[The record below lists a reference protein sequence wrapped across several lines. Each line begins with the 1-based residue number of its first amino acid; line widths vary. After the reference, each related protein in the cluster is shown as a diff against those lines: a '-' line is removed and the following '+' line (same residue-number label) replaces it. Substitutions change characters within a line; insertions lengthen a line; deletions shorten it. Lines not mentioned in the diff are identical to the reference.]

1 MELNNCGSENNKP
14 EKIECMYDKKEKE
27 FVPFV
32 KNEKGESKEI
42 CLPKWECSEF
52 SECTA
57 DYTFND
63 VIEGRFKFEGKQER
77 TCKDERKCKKVVIEK
92 KKCNLAREIEVKKV
106 KVNNEEY
113 VEIYD
118 KETGKKVA
126 KVKETKTKEINK
138 LDISF
143 VI

>member
-1 MELNNCGSENNKP
+1 MTAIEEKACELRMLIK
-14 EKIECMYDKKEKE
+14 
-27 FVPFV
+27 
-32 KNEKGESKEI
+32 
-42 CLPKWECSEF
+42 
-52 SECTA
+52 A
-57 DYTFND
+57 
-63 VIEGRFKFEGKQER
+63 
-77 TCKDERKCKKVVIEK
+77 
-92 KKCNLAREIEVKKV
+92 KKV

-118 KETGKKVA
+118 KETGKLVA